1 MFNFLLRCSETIP
14 TIERM
19 VCYSSEEGQMDQ
31 GRSKGRITLKIKVK
45 AKEKK
50 SKPGNENTQWL
61 VTGRNLTSAKNRLS
75 GPCWSG

>member
-1 MFNFLLRCSETIP
+1 
-14 TIERM
+14 
-19 VCYSSEEGQMDQ
+19 MDQ

-61 VTGRNLTSAKNRLS
+61 VTDHNLTSAK
-75 GPCWSG
+75 